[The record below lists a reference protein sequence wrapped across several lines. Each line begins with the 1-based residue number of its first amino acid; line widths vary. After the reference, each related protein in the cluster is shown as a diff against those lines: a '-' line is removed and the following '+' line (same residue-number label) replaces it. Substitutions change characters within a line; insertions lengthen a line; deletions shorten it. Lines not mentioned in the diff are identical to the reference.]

1 MVKSSALLLARRI
14 TKNIYDNKHQEY
26 QDKLQRLNIELE
38 EYTTADYE
46 YQTTVATVV
55 SVARRA
61 RAIFENSSDI
71 AGKRT
76 FLNYLLQNPTIKDR
90 KLYFSIAPPFDS
102 ILELAD
108 SSNWLSTVNKFR
120 TIKWNNLKKDYQ
132 FNNLLKCIDSFYI
145 S

>member
-108 SSNWLSTVNKFR
+108 SSNWLDLLDEVR
-120 TIKWNNLKKDYQ
+120 T
-132 FNNLLKCIDSFYI
+132 LLLQRESDFYYRCPAFAMPI
-145 S
+145 

>member
-108 SSNWLSTVNKFR
+108 SSTWLS
-120 TIKWNNLKKDYQ
+120 
-132 FNNLLKCIDSFYI
+132 S
-145 S
+145 SS